1 MLHGSWFLHTAFALF
16 PYQVILAHRQGRPHD
31 CKGRTLQQ
39 TITISQIIITNY
51 CQLHESLSPWPAS
64 THSKLP
70 LHWALHLI
78 VILTFQV
85 NFYREDGDDD
95 EGE

>member
-1 MLHGSWFLHTAFALF
+1 M
-16 PYQVILAHRQGRPHD
+16 
-31 CKGRTLQQ
+31 
-39 TITISQIIITNY
+39 NY

-85 NFYREDGDDD
+85 NFIVKMVMMMKENDVEEDSLHSISL
-95 EGE
+95 